1 MICSQCVARN
11 NKMSFYVFII
21 LLFILEIMLINI
33 KTSFMTVH
41 YLPLQMLYRLFSPFF
56 DKLYI
61 CLCEILF
68 ILCIFPVPKQTRM
81 VASQNSL
88 LQKMVM
94 KRSVYLEFVNC
105 RIFSI
110 QNQYYSFPTKMITP
124 QLILCNK
131 QSKRNRLLRTNP
143 SYLFA
148 LSPQFEAN
156 PNYSFP
162 CAKSSLFHPPILQL
176 CFFFSLVHVERLK
189 EQTYTAHHFPS

>member
-1 MICSQCVARN
+1 MICRQCVARN

-21 LLFILEIMLINI
+21 LLFILEIMLLNI

-41 YLPLQMLYRLFSPFF
+41 YLPLQMLYRFFSPFF

-105 RIFSI
+105 RIISI

-131 QSKRNRLLRTNP
+131 QSKRK
-143 SYLFA
+143 
-148 LSPQFEAN
+148 
-156 PNYSFP
+156 
-162 CAKSSLFHPPILQL
+162 C
-176 CFFFSLVHVERLK
+176 
-189 EQTYTAHHFPS
+189 YT

>member
-1 MICSQCVARN
+1 MICRQCVARN

-21 LLFILEIMLINI
+21 LLFILEIMLLNI

-105 RIFSI
+105 RIISI

-131 QSKRNRLLRTNP
+131 QSSVIL
-143 SYLFA
+143 
-148 LSPQFEAN
+148 
-156 PNYSFP
+156 NYSKYYSQP
-162 CAKSSLFHPPILQL
+162 SEYPAAVHSAVHSTVVDPNSSKF
-176 CFFFSLVHVERLK
+176 
-189 EQTYTAHHFPS
+189 A